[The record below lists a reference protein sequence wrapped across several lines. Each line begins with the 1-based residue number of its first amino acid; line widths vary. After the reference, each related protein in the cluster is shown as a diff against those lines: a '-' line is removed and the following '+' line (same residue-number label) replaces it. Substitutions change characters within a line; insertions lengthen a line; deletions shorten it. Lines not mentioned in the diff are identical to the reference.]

1 MGSLKN
7 ILIQCQEHEKEYEK
21 HGINPDDP
29 GRLVNKGWIECSK
42 FFLSN
47 FYLTE
52 KTITEEREIE

>member
-1 MGSLKN
+1 MGSLMN
-7 ILIQCQEHEKEYEK
+7 ILIQCQEHELEYEK
-21 HGINPDDP
+21 YGINPNDP

-52 KTITEEREIE
+52 KTITEERE